1 MRIFDNIEQLENEM
15 CSTITA
21 LLTEA
26 INTNGLARILL
37 SGGSTP
43 KGLYS
48 KLSYTKIE
56 WEKVEIGLVDERFV
70 DTNSAFSNERMIRQ
84 TLVINKAKDATFI
97 GMVADPSDYQVNL
110 NIANNRYKTFIA
122 SDVLI
127 LGMGLDG
134 HTASIFPNDPSS
146 SMAIEEPIAAIKNTH
161 APSAPIK
168 RITLNKAFIN
178 TCKHVLL
185 IFSGAEKEKVYNYS
199 IQEKYPISNF
209 KEKIEMAYFAKN

>member
-1 MRIFDNIEQLENEM
+1 MRIFDNIEKLENEM

-168 RITLNKAFIN
+168 RVTLNKAFIN

-185 IFSGAEKEKVYNYS
+185 IFSGTEKEKVYNYS

>member
-48 KLSYTKIE
+48 KLSHTKID

-70 DTNSAFSNERMIRQ
+70 NTNSAFSNEKMIRQ

-168 RITLNKAFIN
+168 RVTLNKAFIN

-185 IFSGAEKEKVYNYS
+185 IFSGTEKEKVYNYS